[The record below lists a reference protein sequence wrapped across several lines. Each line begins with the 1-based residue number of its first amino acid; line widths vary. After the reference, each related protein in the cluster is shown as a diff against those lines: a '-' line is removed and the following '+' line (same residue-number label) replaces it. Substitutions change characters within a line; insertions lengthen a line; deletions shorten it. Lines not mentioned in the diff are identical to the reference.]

1 MRFVRQL
8 RHDDFRQ
15 RDPTRS
21 RFGFVALFGALAVLV
36 AMNRVL

>member
-8 RHDDFRQ
+8 RRDDIRQ
-15 RDPTRS
+15 RDPTKWF
-21 RFGFVALFGALAVLV
+21 FGFVALFGALAVLV